1 MAENSDGQDKSEEPT
16 GKRLQDARSKGQ
28 VPRSKELAT
37 MAMMMAGAASMILLG
52 EQIIGMLTDLMRW
65 GFQPERDH
73 LFDTGMMF
81 IRLKGALLAA
91 LEGMSLFY
99 ALMVVVAVAAN
110 IAMSGWIWST
120 QSMGFKFSKL
130 NPISGLKRLFGVNG
144 LMELGKSIIKFVL
157 IMSIAVAWLWHK
169 QSEILGLGRE
179 TVEEALAHTADI
191 IFWTFLL
198 LSFSLIILVIVDVPY
213 QLWNHKRQLKMTK
226 QEVKEER
233 KNTDGNPEVK
243 GRIRRL
249 QMEAAIRRM
258 MAAVPEADV
267 VVTNP
272 THYAVALKYD
282 PDNMR
287 APLMVAK
294 GADLVAARIRAE
306 AEEHNVPILQAPPL
320 ARAIYFSTELD
331 HEIPVGL
338 YMAVAQILAY
348 VFQLKNGETPADPK
362 EFVPNLPI
370 PEEFLKIKPD
380 REPGPGE
387 EPLH

>member
-1 MAENSDGQDKSEEPT
+1 MAENPDGQEKSEEPS

-28 VPRSKELAT
+28 VPRSKELST
-37 MAMMMAGAASMILLG
+37 MAMMLAGAASMLLIG
-52 EQIIGMLTDLMRW
+52 EQIIGMLTDIMRW

-73 LFDTGMMF
+73 LFQDEMMVQ
-81 IRLKGALLAA
+81 RLKDALLWAVG
-91 LEGMSLFY
+91 GMGLFF
-99 ALMVVVAVAAN
+99 ALMVVVAIISN
-110 IAMSGWIWST
+110 IALSGWVWAT
-120 QSMGFKFSKL
+120 QSMGFKFNKL
-130 NPISGLKRLFGVNG
+130 NPISGLKRIFGVNG
-144 LMELGKSIIKFVL
+144 LMELVKSILKFLL
-157 IMSIAVAWLWHK
+157 IMSIAVAWLWSIRP
-169 QSEILGLGRE
+169 QILGLGRE
-179 TVEEALAHTADI
+179 PMEQALAHTADLL
-191 IFWTFLL
+191 FWSFLL
-198 LSFSLIILVIVDVPY
+198 YSVSLILLVVLDVPY

-226 QEVKEER
+226 QEVKDER
-233 KNTDGNPEVK
+233 KNTDGNPEIK

-258 MAAVPEADV
+258 MQAVPEADV

-282 PDNMR
+282 PEKMR
-287 APLMVAK
+287 APLLVAK

-320 ARAIYFSTELD
+320 ARAIYYSTELD
-331 HEIPVGL
+331 REIPAGL

-348 VFQLKNGETPADPK
+348 VFQLKSGEDPMDPS

-370 PEEFLKIKPD
+370 PEEFMKADPN
-380 REPGPGE
+380 RQPGPGE

>member
-1 MAENSDGQDKSEEPT
+1 MAENPDGQEKSEEPT
-16 GKRLQDARSKGQ
+16 GKRLGDARSKGQ
-28 VPRSKELAT
+28 VARSKELAT
-37 MAMMMAGAASMILLG
+37 MAMMLAGAASMIILG
-52 EQIIGMLTDLMRW
+52 EQIIGMLTDIMRW
-65 GFQPERDH
+65 GFQPERAH
-73 LFDTGMMF
+73 LFQPEMMVQ
-81 IRLKGALLAA
+81 RLKDALLGAV
-91 LEGMSLFY
+91 EGMSLFF
-99 ALMVVVAVAAN
+99 ALMVVVAIVSN
-110 IAMSGWIWST
+110 IALSGWVWAT
-120 QSMGFKFSKL
+120 QAMGFKFSKL
-130 NPISGLKRLFGVNG
+130 NPISGIKRIFGVNG
-144 LMELGKSIIKFVL
+144 LMELGKSIIKFFL
-157 IMSIAVAWLWHK
+157 IMSIAVAWLWSI
-169 QSEILGLGRE
+169 QPQIMGLGRE
-179 TVEEALAHTADI
+179 TVEGALVHTADI
-191 IFWTFLL
+191 IFWSFLL
-198 LSFSLIILVIVDVPY
+198 FAFSLILLVVVDVPY

-226 QEVKEER
+226 QEVKDER
-233 KNTDGNPEVK
+233 KNADGNPEIK

-282 PDNMR
+282 PDKMR
-287 APLMVAK
+287 APLLVAK

-320 ARAIYFSTELD
+320 ARAIYYSTELD
-331 HEIPVGL
+331 REIPAGL

-348 VFQLKNGETPADPK
+348 VFQLKSGENPMDPS

-370 PEEFLKIKPD
+370 PPEFMKVDPN